1 MELFSDH
8 ATQEIFFT
16 HTQPFRYTQY
26 WYKVKLC
33 RNYGIE
39 RLNTGLKWSAIV
51 HRFNV
56 KCFCSTP
63 NSNTQYAILVLIIDI
78 KFNIYRKSIN
88 LKYRGS
94 LDCPFSWEKIGKSSW
109 LSEVVL
115 VKTKLATSIMKTHTR
130 SSNMSIYSFWIENKF
145 INFRQC
151 QLDDVI

>member
-1 MELFSDH
+1 MQDWSD
-8 ATQEIFFT
+8 Q
-16 HTQPFRYTQY
+16 
-26 WYKVKLC
+26 L
-33 RNYGIE
+33 
-39 RLNTGLKWSAIV
+39 

-151 QLDDVI
+151 QLDDVIMFSFFKSLAKWLFVFLNEISVLCKCLIYLFR